1 MTTTDTLTFDWGD
14 VAFGSK
20 KPLNNLKAT
29 FIAAPRELSEERLS
43 QLVKKYL
50 PEGNI
55 ILGLAKEAFVE
66 GLDGQPQFRMLQAN
80 AAQPLIDKIVA
91 STFKHKLY
99 SLSYFQREINYIL
112 QKLTVRKVIF
122 VNGSWHHSFHL
133 QPMYYTLANQRTE
146 YELVSPFVSEAEAR
160 AFERST
166 DHEIAE
172 DQPDLTVVSPLSD
185 VALLKLTQLI
195 AKQSYDHTNQTGV
208 IIGKR
213 THAQTGSYKFMT
225 SAYNQVVPYQTYAMH
240 FGSLRE
246 KYFSPPN
253 DLNHY
258 DTIHAEVAMMI
269 TVQQTGLDLTGA
281 TLFINVLPCPT
292 CGRMLAETNIAEV
305 VYQLDHS
312 DGYTLG
318 VLERAG
324 KKVRRIAL

>member
-1 MTTTDTLTFDWGD
+1 MPDEYSFDWGE

-20 KPLNNLKAT
+20 KPINKLNAT
-29 FIAAPRELSEERLS
+29 FIAAPREMSADRFT

-55 ILGLAKEAFVE
+55 VLGLAKESYVD
-66 GLDGQPQFRMLQAN
+66 GLDAQPQFTMLQLDAVSSVIKKI
-80 AAQPLIDKIVA
+80 AASSSKYKVY
-91 STFKHKLY
+91 T
-99 SLSYFQREINYIL
+99 LSYFQRETNYIL
-112 QKLTVRKVIF
+112 QKLSFQKVVFI
-122 VNGSWHHSFHL
+122 NGSWHHSFHL
-133 QPMYYTLANQRTE
+133 QPMYYTLANRHVA
-146 YELVSPFVSEAEAR
+146 YELVSPFTDEAEAR
-160 AFERST
+160 AYERAA
-166 DHEIAE
+166 DNKLAD
-172 DQPDLTVVSPLSD
+172 DQPNLSIVSPLSD
-185 VALLKLTQLI
+185 AAMLKLTQLI

-208 IIGKR
+208 IIGK
-213 THAQTGSYKFMT
+213 QIDGNYKFIT
-225 SAYNQVVPYQTYAMH
+225 SAYNKVVPYQTYAMH

-258 DTIHAEVAMMI
+258 DTIHAEVAMLI
-269 TVQQTGLDLTGA
+269 NAQKQGLSLADT

-292 CGRMLAETNIAEV
+292 CGRMLAETDITEV

-324 KKVRRIAL
+324 KKVRRIVV